1 MTEMKLFVCG
11 SFCQGFRHFKV
22 LEAFVTGVVQAVVQG
37 AAYRLKVGYP
47 VFSRAGDDWVSG
59 QLLTI
64 RSESSLLWTLLDEFH
79 GVSLLDPRQSLHFR
93 ESIEVRTEDGQAE
106 QALVYSVNTAK
117 LPSSARLIQGG
128 DWRAKLVQEP
138 PLIEKLTEK
147 QISYIQRLGRISGR
161 EVIPVELPI
170 YRDLMNLEIIVDKG
184 RRLALSKF
192 GHEVFR
198 YLN

>member
-11 SFCQGFRHFKV
+11 SFCQGFKHFKL
-22 LEAFVTGVVQAVVQG
+22 LESFVTDVADAVAKG

-47 VFSRAGDDWVSG
+47 VFSRAGDDRVPG
-59 QLLTI
+59 QLLTV

-79 GVSLLDPRQSLHFR
+79 GVSFLDPRKSLHFR
-93 ESIEVRTEDGQAE
+93 ESIAVQTQAGPVE
-106 QALVYSVNTAK
+106 QAMVYSVNTAQ
-117 LPSSARLIQGG
+117 LPSTARLIHGG
-128 DWRAKLVQEP
+128 DWSTNLVQEP
-138 PLIEKLTEK
+138 PLTEKLTER
-147 QISYIQRLGRISGR
+147 QIGYIQRLGRISGR
-161 EVIPVELPI
+161 EIVPVELPV
-170 YRDLMNLEIIVDKG
+170 YRELMNLEIIVDKG